1 MSDLELPAIGLGTSG
16 MTGDE
21 CVESVRAAL
30 ETGYRHIDTA
40 QMYDNEPAVG
50 AGIRLADVDRE
61 DVVLASKVHPENLAY
76 EDAKRTARE
85 SLVRLDV
92 DTLDMLYV
100 HWPTDAYEPEETLRA
115 MDELHAE
122 GVTRHVC
129 VSNFTPELLD
139 EAREILDAAIGAHQ
153 VECHPLLPQD
163 ELRAYAAEDGHTVA
177 GYAPLGQGKIFD
189 VPELQ
194 DVAERHSTSP
204 AAVCLAW
211 AVEKEALMPIPK
223 ASSTEHLEANI
234 AATDLELTDEDMAT
248 IDGIEE
254 ERRLIDPDRAAWNQ

>member
-30 ETGYRHIDTA
+30 ETGFRHVDTA

-50 AGIRLADVDRE
+50 AGLRLADVARE
-61 DVVLASKVHPENLAY
+61 EVVLASKIHPDNLAY
-76 EDAKRTARE
+76 DDAKRTARE
-85 SLVRLDV
+85 SLVRLGV

-100 HWPTDAYEPEETLRA
+100 HWPTSAYDAEETLTA
-115 MDELHAE
+115 MDELHEE
-122 GVTRHVC
+122 GVMRNVC

-139 EAREILDAAIGAHQ
+139 EADEILDADIAAHQ

-163 ELRAYAAEDGHTVA
+163 ELREYAVAHGHTLV
-177 GYAPLGQGKIFD
+177 GYCPLGQGKIFD
-189 VPELQ
+189 TPELQ
-194 DVAERHSTSP
+194 TVAERHGTSP

-211 AVEKEALMPIPK
+211 AVEKEALVPIPK
-223 ASSTEHLEANI
+223 ASTEEHLEANWE
-234 AATDLELTDEDMAT
+234 AASLELSDEDMAT

-254 ERRLIDPDRAAWNQ
+254 RRRLVDPDAAAWNQ

>member
-1 MSDLELPAIGLGTSG
+1 MSDLALPAIGLGTSG

-76 EDAKRTARE
+76 EDAKRTAEE
-85 SLVRLDV
+85 SLVRLGV
-92 DTLDMLYV
+92 DRLDMLYV
-100 HWPTDAYEPEETLRA
+100 HWPTNAYEAEETLRA
-115 MDELHAE
+115 MDELHDA

-139 EAREILDAAIGAHQ
+139 EARDILDADIAANQ

-163 ELRAYAAEDGHTVA
+163 ELRADAAEDGHTLV

-194 DVAERHSTSP
+194 QVAERHSTSP
-204 AAVCLAW
+204 AAVCIAW
-211 AVEKEALMPIPK
+211 AIRKDALVPIPK
-223 ASSTEHLEANI
+223 ASTEEHLEANV
-234 AATDLELTDEDMAT
+234 AASRLELTDEDMAT

-254 ERRLIDPDRAAWNQ
+254 QRRLIDPDRAAWNQ